1 MRRRRLLHP
10 IAAAI
15 LALLLLPATPGLAV
29 PQGGD
34 AGDAPLGTRVFT
46 LRHKGVDDAYLLV
59 SPRLGPRGSI
69 RAQPHQRTLT
79 VVDAKAN
86 LDRMAAL
93 LRAFDVPP
101 RSVQVA
107 VQLILASSG
116 TASKQPAPPTIRGVV
131 EKLNAL
137 NTRWTD
143 YRLVGDARVLGVE
156 GERTRLQV
164 GDDYRIDFR
173 VDQVSDETRLVRL
186 RPFELQRRE
195 AAVEGSERFAPL
207 LSTALNLRDE
217 QLFIVGASRAERSNR
232 ALFMTITA
240 SVQKP

>member
-1 MRRRRLLHP
+1 M
-10 IAAAI
+10 AAAI
-15 LALLLLPATPGLAV
+15 LALLLLPAASGLAV
-29 PQGGD
+29 PQGAD
-34 AGDAPLGTRVFT
+34 AADGPLGTRVFT
-46 LRHKGVDDAYLLV
+46 LRHKGVDAAYLLI
-59 SPRLGPRGSI
+59 SPVLGPRGSI

-79 VVDAKAN
+79 VVDAPAN
-86 LDRMAAL
+86 LDRMSGL

-101 RSVQVA
+101 RNVQVA

-116 TASKQPAPPTIRGVV
+116 AASKQPAAPSIRGVV

-173 VDQVSDETRLVRL
+173 VDQVSDETRLIRL

-195 AAVEGSERFAPL
+195 PAVEGSERFAPV